1 MKTILSTILVVL
13 AAAGAHTAQA
23 STTITVALS
32 AGGGTTAC
40 TFNASS
46 FTDGFT
52 TAGIAATAIGIAT
65 PGAGSGKIR
74 PVDVTV
80 KKLVDKCSA
89 PLFAHLVNSNDF
101 STVTITVSAPLG
113 VTVAPVLSVTMTNAM
128 VTAINHSDGTGD
140 DAPIEVD
147 TFSYET
153 IKIVYV
159 GQGSGQG
166 STVTCS
172 SKTQSCSVLL

>member
-1 MKTILSTILVVL
+1 MKTIISTILVVL
-13 AAAGAHTAQA
+13 AAAGARTAQA

-40 TFNASS
+40 TFIASS
-46 FTDGFT
+46 FTDAFT
-52 TAGIAATAIGIAT
+52 TIGIGIAT
-65 PGAGSGKIR
+65 PGAGSGRIR
-74 PVDVTV
+74 LGDIKV
-80 KKLVDKCSA
+80 KKLLDKCSA

-101 STVTITVSAPLG
+101 PTVTITVSAPLG
-113 VTVAPVLSVTMTNAM
+113 VAVTPVLSVTLTNAT
-128 VTAINHSDGTGD
+128 VTEIDHSDGTGD
-140 DAPIEVD
+140 DAPLEGV
-147 TFSYET
+147 TFAYET

-172 SKTQSCSVLL
+172 SKTASCSVLL